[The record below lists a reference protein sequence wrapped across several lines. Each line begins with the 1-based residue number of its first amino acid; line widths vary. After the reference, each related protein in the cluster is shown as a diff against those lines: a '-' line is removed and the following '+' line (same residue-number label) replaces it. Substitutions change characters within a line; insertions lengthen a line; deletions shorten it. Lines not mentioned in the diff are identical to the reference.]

1 MCKEPSRKKLHRCR
15 IGQWTHLRNHLP
27 EVPPHVEFTIVDL
40 NVQRVA
46 AWSSDNLAIYKP
58 ASDEVVGHD
67 KNLFYFT
74 YVQGAIKEA
83 GIIFASVNT
92 PVKIKG

>member
-1 MCKEPSRKKLHRCR
+1 M
-15 IGQWTHLRNHLP
+15 
-27 EVPPHVEFTIVDL
+27 EFTIVDL

-67 KNLFYFT
+67 KNLFYST

-83 GIIFASVNT
+83 GIIFASMNT
-92 PVKIKG
+92 PVKIKGRAQVMVVWGVTVVG

>member
-1 MCKEPSRKKLHRCR
+1 MK
-15 IGQWTHLRNHLP
+15 
-27 EVPPHVEFTIVDL
+27 FTIVDL

-67 KNLFYFT
+67 KNSFYST

-83 GIIFASVNT
+83 GIIVAR
-92 PVKIKG
+92 